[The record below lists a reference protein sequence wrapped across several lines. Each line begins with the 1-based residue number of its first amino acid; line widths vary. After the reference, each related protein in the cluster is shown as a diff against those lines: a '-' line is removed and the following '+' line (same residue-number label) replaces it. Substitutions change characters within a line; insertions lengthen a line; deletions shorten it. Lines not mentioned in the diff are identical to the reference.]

1 MPEEHAKDP
10 VAQLGRCR
18 RTPRSARSRAS
29 SPGPKVPYNSSA
41 AVTAIKQ
48 GDMVLDHASG
58 AVIGIEVKAAES
70 VRAEDFRGLRHLA
83 GRLGER
89 FRAGIVLYAAG
100 N

>member
-1 MPEEHAKDP
+1 
-10 VAQLGRCR
+10 
-18 RTPRSARSRAS
+18 
-29 SPGPKVPYNSSA
+29 
-41 AVTAIKQ
+41 
-48 GDMVLDHASG
+48 MVLDHASG